1 MWAGTLSGGVSR
13 FKDGVFTTYTTENG
27 LASNTVASITEAAD
41 GTMWFA
47 TPNGV
52 STLTSRAWHRYAIG
66 DGLPSNDVNTVF
78 EDSAQNIWIGT
89 AAGLALFR
97 RSRVQPRFQVPP
109 PMRGSILGIAEDRS
123 GSLWIATADHVLRIN
138 RERLVLGTLD
148 EESLREYG
156 PADGL
161 LGVESVKRHRSVVA
175 DGRGRIWHLSDEALN
190 ERERDVLQHVAGGN
204 RNRDIA
210 E

>member
-1 MWAGTLSGGVSR
+1 
-13 FKDGVFTTYTTENG
+13 
-27 LASNTVASITEAAD
+27 
-41 GTMWFA
+41 
-47 TPNGV
+47 
-52 STLTSRAWHRYAIG
+52 
-66 DGLPSNDVNTVF
+66 
-78 EDSAQNIWIGT
+78 
-89 AAGLALFR
+89 
-97 RSRVQPRFQVPP
+97 
-109 PMRGSILGIAEDRS
+109 MRGSILGIAEDRS

-175 DGRGRIWHLSDEALN
+175 DGRGRIWHLSDEALT

-210 E
+210 EQLFISEETVKVHVKHIMEKLGASDRRPSHFSAPAHFQSTRASSAAARSSSPANCTGRSRDGRLPRECYAAAPPTVVAKKHGMS